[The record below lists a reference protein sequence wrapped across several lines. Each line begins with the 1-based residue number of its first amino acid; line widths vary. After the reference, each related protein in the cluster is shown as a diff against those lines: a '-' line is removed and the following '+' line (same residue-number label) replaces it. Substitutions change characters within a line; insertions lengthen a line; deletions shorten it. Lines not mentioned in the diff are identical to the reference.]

1 MVVIGKTMGL
11 ECRKTKG
18 WFKIDSVE
26 VIPLRDF
33 QQGIIPSVYAI
44 IYRLYSQSFFLL
56 YRFFATN
63 GIFRTWEAYLT
74 LGTAIFRHRTTH

>member
-1 MVVIGKTMGL
+1 MKPSNN
-11 ECRKTKG
+11 KG
-18 WFKIDSVE
+18 DSVE

-74 LGTAIFRHRTTH
+74 LGTAIFRHKTAH

>member
-1 MVVIGKTMGL
+1 MLPKRVLFSSGEMMGSDVEL
-11 ECRKTKG
+11 
-18 WFKIDSVE
+18 DSVE

-74 LGTAIFRHRTTH
+74 LGTAIFRHKTAH